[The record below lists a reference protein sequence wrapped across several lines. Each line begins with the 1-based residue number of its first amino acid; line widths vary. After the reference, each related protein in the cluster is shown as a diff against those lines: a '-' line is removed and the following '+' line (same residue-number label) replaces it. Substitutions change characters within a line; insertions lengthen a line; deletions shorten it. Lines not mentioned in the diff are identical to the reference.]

1 MPTILSLHVCSFC
14 FHVMKDSHHMIAGPV
29 GVSICEECVKLCSE
43 IIAEAK
49 SKQAAKEAKDNEKEL

>member
-1 MPTILSLHVCSFC
+1 MPIISSLHVCSFC

-29 GVSICEECVKLCSE
+29 GVSICDECVKLCSE

-49 SKQAAKEAKDNEKEL
+49 RKEAAKEANHEKEL